1 MIALVEYSRL
11 QFFLFSP
18 LNLSCHSLLACRLC
32 WKIHWQPYGVSLPSN
47 GFLFAAFAILSLS
60 LLSSILITMYPRVDP
75 PGLICFEGSLCL
87 LDLDLFPSSDSRK
100 FSACFCKYSASL
112 SCPPGIPIIECF
124 AWWCYWVHD
133 FHFFFSFLVSL
144 IAFYCFSRSQIYS
157 SSSVL
162 FIPSIVIHSLWCSS
176 LTVISL

>member
-1 MIALVEYSRL
+1 MFEKRLLLLSWMIALVEYSRL

-60 LLSSILITMYPRVDP
+60 LLSSILITMYPRVDL
-75 PGLICFEGSLCL
+75 PGLICFQGSLCL

-100 FSACFCKYSASL
+100 FSACFFKYSASL

-133 FHFFFSFLVSL
+133 FHFFFLSWSAWLLSIALLGHRFILPLV
-144 IAFYCFSRSQIYS
+144 CC
-157 SSSVL
+157 L
-162 FIPSIVIHSLWCSS
+162 FRL
-176 LTVISL
+176 L